1 MVNLRKWVCP
11 LVGVARVATLRS
23 HKSSYDERSAAQRV
37 VNIPSVRPRRQVG
50 LSMAFSVT
58 GPREEPVEWL
68 AAEKTM
74 LPLVD
79 R

>member
-1 MVNLRKWVCP
+1 M
-11 LVGVARVATLRS
+11 ARVATLRS

-58 GPREEPVEWL
+58 GPREEPVVSRSIGRQVN
-68 AAEKTM
+68 TFNYM
-74 LPLVD
+74 LFKKHL
-79 R
+79 